1 MSPLWRRLAAALTTL
16 LALAPCP
23 SSSSPARCASE
34 TALSPAATRDPAV
47 THQFPWTD
55 PLPGYKAL
63 VGLREHIPDLARR
76 DCLSNGS
83 DYCFGTNS
91 ADFCPGCGN
100 CCVEGKYCC
109 AAGKTC
115 CGSGCCESDQVCFQ
129 GKCLAPAV

>member
-23 SSSSPARCASE
+23 SSSSPARCVSE
-34 TALSPAATRDPAV
+34 TSLSPPAARETDATR
-47 THQFPWTD
+47 QYPWAD
-55 PLPGYKAL
+55 PLPGIKAL

-76 DCLSNGS
+76 DCLTNGS
-83 DYCFGTNS
+83 NYCFGTS
-91 ADFCPGCGN
+91 VDFCPGCGN

-109 AAGKTC
+109 GAGKSC